1 MLSKTYQQDARS
13 TESEREADYYNE
25 WLARGPRFR
34 ASAEMVRDIA
44 LQASGLLTPV
54 IGGPSVFPPQP
65 ASIWENL
72 FIEGGLKKWPE
83 SMGADRYRR
92 GMYTYIKRTAL
103 HPMLR
108 NFDAP
113 SRSVCTVRRKRS
125 NTPLAALNTLNDPA
139 FVEFSGGL
147 AQVLARHEGSVV
159 DKITEG
165 FLRCASRPPRGE
177 ELRAVQAL
185 LVDEYKKYHEDEGL
199 ARTLIHAAFVK
210 PPTVDD
216 PADLAAWI
224 VVANILLNMDATL
237 SKG

>member
-1 MLSKTYQQDARS
+1 M
-13 TESEREADYYNE
+13 
-25 WLARGPRFR
+25 
-34 ASAEMVRDIA
+34 AETR
-44 LQASGLLTPV
+44 LQASGLLTP
-54 IGGPSVFPPQP
+54 SVVRPFFHLNRLRFGKTYSLRV
-65 ASIWENL
+65 AW
-72 FIEGGLKKWPE
+72 WPE

-92 GMYTYIKRTAL
+92 GCTRTSSERFASDVAISMPL
-103 HPMLR
+103 H
-108 NFDAP
+108 
-113 SRSVCTVRRKRS
+113 VCTVRRKRS

-177 ELRAVQAL
+177 ELRTVQAL
-185 LVDEYKKYHEDEGL
+185 LVDEYKKYHEDEEL

-210 PPTVDD
+210 PPTVGD